1 MNTETKLKPLGN
13 FSVQGGHNMIQLPH
27 IAQNMSVGSGTIL
40 ASLMNLQENKI
51 SVIEMGLGNSY
62 FSL

>member
-27 IAQNMSVGSGTIL
+27 IAQNMSVGSCTIL
-40 ASLMNLQENKI
+40 VNLQENKI